1 MKKDNDLK
9 EKIENQRK
17 KLKKVIKKN
26 GMDDRKVQKES
37 EKLDGLLDKYY
48 KNKDE
53 T

>member
-17 KLKKVIKKN
+17 KLKKIAQKKGIKDKET
-26 GMDDRKVQKES
+26 QKES
-37 EKLDGLLDKYY
+37 EKLDKLLDKYY

-53 T
+53 P